1 LKNSSLRQKS
11 LADLSGTPLDLLII
25 GGGIV
30 GSGIARD
37 AAMRGLRVGLVEQYD
52 FAFGTSSR
60 SSRLLHGGLRYLA
73 QGRVGLVHEASVEK
87 KVVNQIAPHLG
98 DPLAFVF
105 PTYSDNKAWKLWEL
119 KIGVKIYDLLCGGRN
134 LGASSWMNKGEALKW
149 IPELQANNLNGA
161 VRYYDGLT
169 NDARLVLDTL
179 RSARNAGAVIL
190 NYCKYE
196 KGNFVG
202 NEWQCDISDTLES
215 AQYKIRARAVV
226 NATGP
231 WADGLQ
237 HSAVKL
243 RLTKGVHLVVEKSRV
258 PVPDAVVMSEGKRIL
273 FAIPWGDRTILGTT
287 DTDYQGALDK
297 IFADDNDIA
306 YVLKITNQHF
316 PSAQLARKD
325 VISAWAGVRPLI
337 ADPNG
342 NPSDISRSHQI
353 KSPEP
358 QWWDV
363 AGGKLTTYRLMA
375 EQAVDQVVAKLKLK
389 AGTCRTAKVPLL
401 PKSETDGVSA
411 ITPPDFCRSAV
422 EHYCQT
428 EWAIHLD
435 DVMVRRTSWH
445 YYFKDAEKRAHE
457 VSKWMAELLGWNEST
472 RADEILRY
480 QKFTK
485 A

>member
-1 LKNSSLRQKS
+1 MKTSSVRQQT
-11 LADLSGTPLDLLII
+11 LTDLTAGSLDLLII

-37 AAMRGLRVGLVEQYD
+37 AALRGLRVGLIEQHD

-87 KVVNQIAPHLG
+87 KIVHQIAPHLG

-105 PTYSDNKAWKLWEL
+105 PTYSDNKEWKLWQL

-134 LGASSWMNKGEALKW
+134 LGASSWMNKAEALKW
-149 IPELQANNLNGA
+149 VPELQEKNLNGA

-179 RSARNAGAVIL
+179 RSAKKGGAAIL
-190 NYCKYE
+190 NYCKFE
-196 KGNFVG
+196 SADFVSS
-202 NEWQCDISDTLES
+202 EWQCEISDPLGGTKF
-215 AQYKIRARAVV
+215 KIKSRSVV

-237 HSAVKL
+237 HSHVKL
-243 RLTKGVHLVVEKSRV
+243 RLTKGVHLVVERTKV

-287 DTDYQGALDK
+287 DTDYDGPLDK
-297 IFADDNDIA
+297 IFADDDDIA
-306 YVLKITNQHF
+306 YVLKITNLHF
-316 PSAQLARKD
+316 PKAQLHKKD
-325 VISAWAGVRPLI
+325 VISSWAGVRPLI

-342 NPSDISRSHQI
+342 KPSDISRSHQI
-353 KSPEP
+353 KNPEP

-375 EQAVDQVVAKLKLK
+375 EQTVDQVVSTLELK
-389 AGTCRTAKVPLL
+389 ASSCRTAKEPLL
-401 PKSETDGVSA
+401 PKSETDGLSA

-422 EHYCQT
+422 EHYCQN

-445 YYFKDAEKRAHE
+445 YYFHDAEKRAHE
-457 VSKWMAELLGWNEST
+457 VAKWMSEILGWDEAR